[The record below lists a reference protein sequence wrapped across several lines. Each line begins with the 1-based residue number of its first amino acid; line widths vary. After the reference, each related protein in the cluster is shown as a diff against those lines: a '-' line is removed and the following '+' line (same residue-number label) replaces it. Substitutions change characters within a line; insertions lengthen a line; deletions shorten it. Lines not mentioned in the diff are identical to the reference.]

1 MAFAVAFLQYQKNR
15 KQFGCLTSVGQKFDR
30 HNKNEEISN
39 KTMH

>member
-15 KQFGCLTSVGQKFDR
+15 KQFGGLTSVGQKFDR